1 MIFVTGIS
9 LVFNKE
15 FSQLVNWIT
24 RSKVIETAKSAPDVR
39 LTRAN
44 LDSIVES
51 AEKAMPGGRLG
62 IIIIPAENKP
72 IVVRKQMPQDPH
84 PNGLNFIHIDANS
97 GKPLQLI
104 PVSEADFARKLF
116 NWIYPLHTGQVFKEW
131 YYWVLF
137 AIGFVPAILLFT
149 ACTTFTIRK
158 LKTNQL
164 STM

>member
-1 MIFVTGIS
+1 VIFVTGIS

-24 RSKVIETAKSAPDVR
+24 RSKVIEAAKSVPNDR
-39 LTRAN
+39 LRRAN
-44 LDSIVES
+44 LDSIIES

-62 IIIIPAENKP
+62 IMIIPAENKP
-72 IVVRKQMPQDPH
+72 IVVRKQMTQDPH
-84 PNGLNFIHIDANS
+84 PNGLNFIHLNANT
-97 GKPLQLI
+97 GKALQLI

-137 AIGFVPAILLFT
+137 AIGFVPSILLFT

-158 LKTNQL
+158 LKKN
-164 STM
+164 S